1 MQKTKTSLA
10 SALLLLGGALTPA
23 IAQNYAD
30 GIEYYKSGQP
40 DRAKIILERTLND
53 SETKQ
58 AESYYYLGEIAF
70 PTSKDSALMYFE
82 KGIAAD
88 PEFALNYIGK
98 GKVIMG
104 KPAGSDEKS
113 VKAAVK

>member
-53 SETKQ
+53 SV
-58 AESYYYLGEIAF
+58 SL
-70 PTSKDSALMYFE
+70 
-82 KGIAAD
+82 
-88 PEFALNYIGK
+88 
-98 GKVIMG
+98 
-104 KPAGSDEKS
+104 
-113 VKAAVK
+113 

>member
-1 MQKTKTSLA
+1 MQRTKTLLV
-10 SALLLLGGALTPA
+10 SALLTLGAVVTPA

-70 PTSKDSALMYFE
+70 PTSKDSAMMYFE
-82 KGIAAD
+82 KGIAA
-88 PEFALNYIGK
+88 ASRVCAHYIGK
-98 GKVIMG
+98 
-104 KPAGSDEKS
+104 
-113 VKAAVK
+113 

>member
-10 SALLLLGGALTPA
+10 SALLLLGGALTPGHCT
-23 IAQNYAD
+23 NYAD

-58 AESYYYLGEIAF
+58 AESYYYLGEICI
-70 PTSKDSALMYFE
+70 PHK
-82 KGIAAD
+82 
-88 PEFALNYIGK
+88 
-98 GKVIMG
+98 
-104 KPAGSDEKS
+104 
-113 VKAAVK
+113 